1 MTYRILFEMVNKTT
15 FYTFEILEKIS
26 TAKTKAQKIKL
37 LQEQND
43 NWALKDLL
51 RGTFDDAVQWL
62 LPQGK
67 VPYEPA
73 APESHPSNWTQHNK
87 KLAYFVK
94 GGQGERMSVVKRE
107 KMFLDILETVHPR
120 DAELLAGMINK
131 KLPIKGVTK
140 KLVQEAFPGLI
151 LR

>member
-1 MTYRILFEMVNKTT
+1 MVNNNTL
-15 FYTFEILEKIS
+15 YTFEHLEKVS
-26 TAKTKAQKIKL
+26 KAKNRADKIKL
-37 LQEQND
+37 LQEQD
-43 NWALKDLL
+43 KNWAMKDLL

-62 LPQGK
+62 LPSGP

-73 APESHPSNWTQHNK
+73 PENSHPSNWTQHNK

-94 GGQGERMSVVKRE
+94 GGPGEKMSTIKRE

-131 KLPIKGVTK
+131 QLPIKGVTK
-140 KLVQEAFPGLI
+140 KLVQEAFPNLI

>member
-1 MTYRILFEMVNKTT
+1 MVNQTT
-15 FYTFEILEKIS
+15 LYTFEHLEKVS
-26 TAKTKAQKIKL
+26 KAKNKADKVKL
-37 LQEQND
+37 LQKQNN
-43 NWALKDLL
+43 NWPLKDIL

-62 LPQGK
+62 LPSGP
-67 VPYEPA
+67 VPYDPA
-73 APESHPSNWTQHNK
+73 ADNSHPSNWTQHNK

-94 GGQGERMSVVKRE
+94 GGPGEKMNTIKRE

-120 DAELLAGMINK
+120 DAELLVGMINK

-140 KLVQEAFPGLI
+140 ALVKEAFPNLI

>member
-1 MTYRILFEMVNKTT
+1 MVNKNTP
-15 FYTFEILEKIS
+15 YTFEIVEKVS
-26 TAKTKAQKIKL
+26 NAKTKAAKVKI
-37 LQEQND
+37 LQEHNN
-43 NWALKDLL
+43 NWPLKDLL
-51 RGTFDDAVQWL
+51 RGTFDEAVVWL
-62 LPQGK
+62 LPTGP

-73 APESHPSNWTQHNK
+73 PESSHPSNWTQHNK

-94 GGQGERMSVVKRE
+94 GGPGEKMNTIKRE

-120 DAELLAGMINK
+120 DAELLAGMVNK

-140 KLVQEAFPGLI
+140 KLVQEAYPNLI

>member
-1 MTYRILFEMVNKTT
+1 MVNKNTP
-15 FYTFEILEKIS
+15 YTFEIVEKVS
-26 TAKTKAQKIKL
+26 KAKTKTDKIKI
-37 LQEQND
+37 LQQHEN
-43 NWALKDLL
+43 NWPLKDLL
-51 RGTFDDAVQWL
+51 RGTFDEAVVWI
-62 LPQGK
+62 LPTGP

-73 APESHPSNWTQHNK
+73 SESSHPSNWSQHNK

-94 GGQGERMSVVKRE
+94 GGPGEKMRTIQRE

-131 KLPIKGVTK
+131 KLPITGVTK
-140 KLVQEAFPGLI
+140 KLVEEAYPNLI

>member
-1 MTYRILFEMVNKTT
+1 M
-15 FYTFEILEKIS
+15 
-26 TAKTKAQKIKL
+26 AA
-37 LQEQND
+37 
-43 NWALKDLL
+43 
-51 RGTFDDAVQWL
+51 G
-62 LPQGK
+62 P

-73 APESHPSNWTQHNK
+73 ADNSHPSNWTQHNK

-94 GGQGERMSVVKRE
+94 GGQGEKMNTIKRE

-120 DAELLAGMINK
+120 DAELLAGMVNK

-140 KLVQEAFPGLI
+140 ALVKEAFPNLI

>member
-1 MTYRILFEMVNKTT
+1 MVNKTT
-15 FYTFEILEKIS
+15 YYTFEILEKIS
-26 TAKTKAQKIKL
+26 KAETKAEKIKL
-37 LQEQND
+37 LQEQNN

-62 LPQGK
+62 LPTGP
-67 VPYEPA
+67 VPYTPA
-73 APESHPSNWTQHNK
+73 EASSHPSNWTQHNS

-94 GGQGERMSVVKRE
+94 GGRGEKMSTIKRE
-107 KMFLDILETVHPR
+107 KMFLDILESVHPR

-140 KLVQEAFPGLI
+140 SLVKEAYPNFI

>member
-1 MTYRILFEMVNKTT
+1 MVNKTT
-15 FYTFEILEKIS
+15 WRTYEILDKVS
-26 TAKTKAQKIKL
+26 TAKTRAEKINL
-37 LQEQND
+37 LQNHQN
-43 NWALKDLL
+43 NWAMKDLL
-51 RGTFDDAVQWL
+51 RGTFDEAVVWI
-62 LPQGK
+62 LPTGK

-73 APESHPSNWTQHNK
+73 EEKSHPSDWSQHNK

-94 GGQGERMSVVKRE
+94 GGPGEKMNTIKRE

-131 KLPIKGVTK
+131 KLPITGVTK

>member
-1 MTYRILFEMVNKTT
+1 MVNKTT
-15 FYTFEILEKIS
+15 FYTFEILEKVAA
-26 TAKTKAQKIKL
+26 AKTKAEKIKL
-37 LQEQND
+37 LQAQNN

-51 RGTFDDAVQWL
+51 RGTFDEAVVWL
-62 LPQGK
+62 LPGGP

-73 APESHPSNWTQHNK
+73 EARSHPSNWSQHNK

-94 GGQGERMSVVKRE
+94 GGPGEKMNRIKRE

-131 KLPIKGVTK
+131 ELPIKGVTK
-140 KLVQEAFPGLI
+140 KLVQEAYPDLI

>member
-1 MTYRILFEMVNKTT
+1 MVNKTT
-15 FYTFEILEKIS
+15 HYTFEILEKVA
-26 TAKTKAQKIKL
+26 TAKTKADKIKL
-37 LQEQND
+37 LQAQAD
-43 NWALKDLL
+43 NWALKDIL
-51 RGTFDDAVQWL
+51 RGTFDDVVQWL
-62 LPQGK
+62 LPKGS

-73 APESHPSNWTQHNK
+73 DARSHPSNWTQHNK
-87 KLAYFVK
+87 KLAYFIK
-94 GGQGERMSVVKRE
+94 GGPGEKMNTIKRE

-140 KLVQEAFPGLI
+140 KLVQEAFPDLI

>member
-1 MTYRILFEMVNKTT
+1 MVNKNTP
-15 FYTFEILEKIS
+15 YTFEIVEKVS
-26 TAKTKAQKIKL
+26 NAKTKADKIKI
-37 LQEQND
+37 LQQHAN
-43 NWALKDLL
+43 NWALKDIL
-51 RGTFDDAVQWL
+51 RGTFDEAVVWL
-62 LPQGK
+62 LPTGP

-73 APESHPSNWTQHNK
+73 PESSHPSNWTQHNK

-94 GGQGERMSVVKRE
+94 GGPGEKMNTIKRE

-120 DAELLAGMINK
+120 DAELLAGMVNK

-140 KLVQEAFPGLI
+140 KLVQEAYPNLI

>member
-1 MTYRILFEMVNKTT
+1 MVNKTT
-15 FYTFEILEKIS
+15 HYTFEILEKVAA
-26 TAKTKAQKIKL
+26 AKTKADKIKL
-37 LQEQND
+37 LQAQAN

-51 RGTFDDAVQWL
+51 RGTFDDVVQWL
-62 LPQGK
+62 LPKGT

-73 APESHPSNWTQHNK
+73 DPSSHPSNWAQHNK
-87 KLAYFVK
+87 KLAYFIK
-94 GGQGERMSVVKRE
+94 GGPGEKTNTIKRE

-131 KLPIKGVTK
+131 KLSIKGVTK
-140 KLVQEAFPGLI
+140 KLVQEAFPDLI

>member
-1 MTYRILFEMVNKTT
+1 MVNKITL
-15 FYTFEILEKIS
+15 YTFEHLDKVS
-26 TAKTKAQKIKL
+26 KAKTKAEKITL
-37 LQEQND
+37 LQAQD
-43 NWALKDLL
+43 KNWALKDLL
-51 RGTFDDAVQWL
+51 RGAFDESVQWL
-62 LPQGK
+62 LPRGP

-73 APESHPSNWTQHNK
+73 DDVSHPSNWSQHNR

-94 GGQGERMSVVKRE
+94 GGSGEKMITVKRE

-120 DAELLAGMINK
+120 DAELLVGMINK

-140 KLVQEAFPGLI
+140 ALVKEAFPNLI

>member
-1 MTYRILFEMVNKTT
+1 MVNKTT
-15 FYTFEILEKIS
+15 WCTYKILEKVS
-26 TAKTKAQKIKL
+26 AAKTRADKIKL
-37 LQEQND
+37 LQQHKD

-62 LPQGK
+62 LPKGK

-73 APESHPSNWTQHNK
+73 PEGSHPSEWTQHNK

-94 GGQGERMSVVKRE
+94 GGQGERMKTIKRE

-131 KLPIKGVTK
+131 SLPIKGVTK
-140 KLVQEAFPGLI
+140 KLVQEAFPDLI